1 MTRLAVTTTTQKT
14 DLLLTGAGRR
24 RDEHNVCQ
32 PARHL
37 LIQRLDLSLP
47 RIRLYELAA
56 SARAEDAEALG
67 PQCVDALGKA
77 REEEV
82 AQRSVV
88 GAVAEE
94 CGEDRSTWI

>member
-1 MTRLAVTTTTQKT
+1 M
-14 DLLLTGAGRR
+14 
-24 RDEHNVCQ
+24 DEHKVCQ

-37 LIQRLDLSLP
+37 LIQRLGLFLP

-56 SARAEDAEALG
+56 SAHAEDAEALG
-67 PQCVDALGKA
+67 PQCVDTLGKA

-82 AQRSVV
+82 AQRGVV
-88 GAVAEE
+88 DAVAEE